1 MSQFG
6 VEHLCGLVV
15 ARFDFFLSPA
25 YLSPLVQSPNAN
37 TISSARSSG
46 SRFVVIGIFCLALA
60 WVLWLMGL
68 RLSSAISQ
76 AVGLAG
82 FAAYAWKR
90 RSLSAW
96 ILTAMV
102 AGVML
107 GAWFPAHAMGLRVL
121 GSIFLRLIR
130 AIVAPLIFA
139 TLVVGIAGHPD
150 LKQVGRMGLKAIIYF
165 EVVTTLALLIGLGAI
180 NLTQAGA
187 GVKIPPSAEAQQ
199 TRLEQMSGSDI
210 LLHAFPENLAKSVAE
225 NQILQVVVFSVLFGI
240 GLARVR
246 EGRREPVLRF
256 CESLADTMFEFTR
269 IVMYF
274 APVGVG
280 AAIAYTVGHVG
291 LSVLA
296 DYAKLIGTLYGAL
309 AVFLLFVLLP
319 VALIARVPLPPFLR
333 VISEPVTIAFGT
345 SSSEAALPRAMEAME
360 ELGVPRRVVSF
371 VIPTGYSF
379 NLDGTSIYLSLATLF
394 IAQAAGIHLSFGRQ
408 LIILLTLMLTSKGV
422 AGVSRAAIVILLGTA
437 SSLGLPSEP
446 IFLLLGIDPL
456 MDMARTAVNVAGNC
470 LATVVVARWE
480 GEVLAGHP

>member
-1 MSQFG
+1 
-6 VEHLCGLVV
+6 
-15 ARFDFFLSPA
+15 
-25 YLSPLVQSPNAN
+25 
-37 TISSARSSG
+37 
-46 SRFVVIGIFCLALA
+46 
-60 WVLWLMGL
+60 
-68 RLSSAISQ
+68 
-76 AVGLAG
+76 
-82 FAAYAWKR
+82 
-90 RSLSAW
+90 
-96 ILTAMV
+96 MV

-107 GAWFPAHAMGLRVL
+107 GAWFPTQAVSLRVA

-139 TLVVGIAGHPD
+139 TLVVGIAGHPN

-187 GVKIPPSAEAQQ
+187 GVKVPPSTEVAQ

-210 LLHAFPENLAKSVAE
+210 LLHAFPENIAKSIAE

-291 LSVLA
+291 LGVLG
-296 DYAKLIGTLYGAL
+296 DYARLIGTLYGAL
-309 AVFLLFVLLP
+309 AVFLLGVLLP
-319 VALIARVPLPPFLR
+319 VALVARVPLRGFLR
-333 VISEPVTIAFGT
+333 AVAEPVIIAFGT
-345 SSSEAALPRAMEAME
+345 TSSEAALPRAMEAME
-360 ELGVPRRVVSF
+360 EMGVPRRVASF

-379 NLDGTSIYLSLATLF
+379 NMDGSSLYLSLATLF
-394 IAQAAGIHLSFGRQ
+394 VAQAAGMHLSFGRQ
-408 LIILLTLMLTSKGV
+408 LVILFALMLTSKGV
-422 AGVSRAAIVILLGTA
+422 AGVSRAAFVILLGTA
-437 SSLGLPSEP
+437 ANFGLPSEP

-456 MDMARTAVNVAGNC
+456 MDMARTAMNVAGNC

-480 GEVLAGHP
+480 GEPLAGDA

>member
-1 MSQFG
+1 
-6 VEHLCGLVV
+6 VRLL
-15 ARFDFFLSPA
+15 LSGA
-25 YLSPLVQSPNAN
+25 AC
-37 TISSARSSG
+37 
-46 SRFVVIGIFCLALA
+46 FALA
-60 WVLWLMGL
+60 GVLWLAGGHAA
-68 RLSSAISQ
+68 SGIVQ
-76 AVGLAG
+76 AVGVALLAV
-82 FAAYAWKR
+82 YAWRR
-90 RSLSAW
+90 RSLSGW
-96 ILTAMV
+96 ILVAMV
-102 AGVML
+102 AGVVA
-107 GAWFPAHAMGLRVL
+107 GAWFPEQAVSLRVAGL
-121 GSIFLRLIR
+121 VFLRLIR

-150 LKQVGRMGLKAIIYF
+150 LKQVGRMGLKAIVYF

-187 GVKIPPSAEAQQ
+187 GVKIPPSAEAQPAQ
-199 TRLEQMSGSDI
+199 LDRMSGSDL

-256 CESLADTMFEFTR
+256 CEGLADTMFEFTR

-291 LSVLA
+291 LGVLA
-296 DYAKLIGTLYGAL
+296 DYARLIGTLYAAL
-309 AVFLLFVLLP
+309 AVFLCGVLLP
-319 VALIARVPLPPFLR
+319 VALAARVPLGRFLR
-333 VISEPVTIAFGT
+333 AIAEPVTIAFGT

-360 ELGVPRRVVSF
+360 ELGVPRRVVAF

-379 NLDGTSIYLSLATLF
+379 NLDGSSLYLSLATLF
-394 IAQAAGIHLSFGRQ
+394 VAQAAGMQLSFGRQ
-408 LIILLTLMLTSKGV
+408 LVILFTLMLTSKGV
-422 AGVSRAAIVILLGTA
+422 AGVSRASLVILMGTA
-437 SSLGLPSEP
+437 ASFGLPAEP

-480 GEVLAGHP
+480 GEPLAGGA